1 MISLK
6 KNYAAVH
13 GQFLEKHYGS
23 DLYKASDKSVV
34 VEKLQKYTINF
45 KNGVMNAD
53 ATNTSGYVFLKL
65 DDKSELELYK
75 TKLDKTPM
83 KTEVG
88 SFTCQPIAEDKRGDF
103 QFIYTEIAKV
113 IPYLDHLM
121 EEFAKTQNERMKLD
135 IVRFDGTN
143 VTTAE
148 IGLTKK
154 IEVECPPTKSQ
165 VRIFEKT
172 GIKYNYDFR
181 RVLDEARGSF
191 ICQDIKEVNGVYFTF
206 AKFLEARGCRIL
218 RVKNRFLETCGKSD
232 YADILFNVE
241 INDTEHTPQEFKD
254 TFLSGTIAEVQIHI
268 KAFKIIK
275 NQSHEVYEKFRAIP
289 GSAKAV
295 AEIALKAKNTNKQLK
310 KNQKETLKLRRQQ
323 TAILPAEIDGLEER
337 LNGMGDDALDE
348 LNLADTENDPDFEH

>member
-1 MISLK
+1 
-6 KNYAAVH
+6 
-13 GQFLEKHYGS
+13 
-23 DLYKASDKSVV
+23 
-34 VEKLQKYTINF
+34 
-45 KNGVMNAD
+45 MNAD
-53 ATNTSGYVFLKL
+53 ATSPSESGYTFLKL
-65 DDKSELELYK
+65 DKSDKLELYK
-75 TKLDKTPM
+75 TKLDESLPLTKTQVD
-83 KTEVG
+83 KDGE
-88 SFTCQPIAEDKRGDF
+88 SHICQPIPEDKLGDF

-113 IPYLDHLM
+113 KPYLDHLM
-121 EEFAKTQNERMKLD
+121 EEFARIQNERMKLD

-148 IGLTKK
+148 IDLTKK

-191 ICQDIKEVNGVYFTF
+191 ICQDMKEVNGVYFTF
-206 AKFLEARGCRIL
+206 AKFLEAQGCRIL

-241 INDTEHTPQEFKD
+241 INNNEHTPKEFKD
-254 TFLSGTIAEVQIHI
+254 TFRSGTIAEVQIHI

-275 NQSHEVYEKFRAIP
+275 HQSHEVYGKFRAIP
-289 GSAKAV
+289 GSAEAV
-295 AEIALKAKNTNKQLK
+295 AKIALSVKNTKLNEHLK
-310 KNQKETLKLRRQQ
+310 KNQKETLNLLRQE
-323 TAILPAEIDGLEER
+323 TAILPAEINGIEER
-337 LNGMGDDALDE
+337 LNEMDDQALDE